1 MVLHRELRMWTAI
14 FYASAVGLCLLSLAG
29 CIITVQGAASERAS
43 LVRRLRL
50 CESTTQSQQ
59 QSIDDLSAIV
69 NSVAQSQKMSRVRKA
84 TTHAVGSTGEPDP
97 IREPEQWRTWMNA
110 QLRTGQSKQ

>member
-1 MVLHRELRMWTAI
+1 MWTAI
-14 FYASAVGLCLLSLAG
+14 FFASAAGLCLACLAG
-29 CIITVQGAASERAS
+29 CIVTVQGAATERAS

-59 QSIDDLSAIV
+59 QSIDDLAAIV

-84 TTHAVGSTGEPDP
+84 TTHAVGSSGEPDP
-97 IREPEQWRTWMNA
+97 VREPDRWRAWMNS
-110 QLRTGQSKQ
+110 QIRNPGRTQ